1 MASSPQDQDR
11 FEFYA
16 ADNQHPSLRHQ
27 GRTEDLDSLYQPS
40 KLIFH
45 FAQNVMYK
53 IIYVMS
59 MQIMRLRRQPNACR
73 NRTGETGW
81 IVAKLS
87 AANAARRTVL
97 QGPS

>member
-1 MASSPQDQDR
+1 
-11 FEFYA
+11 
-16 ADNQHPSLRHQ
+16 
-27 GRTEDLDSLYQPS
+27 
-40 KLIFH
+40 
-45 FAQNVMYK
+45 MYK

-87 AANAARRTVL
+87 AANAANRTVL
-97 QGPS
+97 QGPSWRLCCTKPLTRRNNHSHNSSPSITQC